1 VIGDAALPRHEDLDR
16 LTYLKLCIRETLRLY
31 PSAHI
36 FGRKAEEETVV
47 GGFVI
52 PKGSNLLM
60 SPYYLGRDPQQ
71 WGPDAHLYRPERH
84 LPTDPLAATRR
95 YAPTYADVWRPRL
108 THADVCCRPERHLP
122 TDSLAATRSKFAW
135 MPFGAG
141 PRMCLGASLAMT
153 EATACVAGMMTYADV
168 C

>member
-1 VIGDAALPRHEDLDR
+1 VLGDAALPRHEHLDR

-36 FGRKAEEETVV
+36 FGRKAEEEAVV

-52 PKGSNLLM
+52 PKGSNVLM

-71 WGPDAHLYRPERH
+71 WGPDADLYRPERH
-84 LPTDPLAATRR
+84 LPTDP
-95 YAPTYADVWRPRL
+95 
-108 THADVCCRPERHLP
+108 
-122 TDSLAATRSKFAW
+122 LAATRSKFAW

>member
-1 VIGDAALPRHEDLDR
+1 MLGGAALPRHGDPDR
-16 LTYLKLCIRETLRLY
+16 FTYLKLCICETLRVC

-36 FGRKAEEETVV
+36 FGRKTEQEAVV

-60 SPYYLGRDPQQ
+60 WSYYLGRDLQQ

-84 LPTDPLAATRR
+84 LPTDPLAG
-95 YAPTYADVWRPRL
+95 
-108 THADVCCRPERHLP
+108 
-122 TDSLAATRSKFAW
+122 TRSKFAW
-135 MPFGAG
+135 TPFGAG

-153 EATACVAGMMTYADV
+153 EAAACVAGMLTYAKTYVDV